1 MNDKINILLADDHAV
16 VREGLQ
22 ALIRTEPDMQVVG
35 VAVDG
40 VEVVRLAAELR
51 PDLVLMDLHMPRQS
65 GLEAIKAIRADR
77 PEARILVLT
86 SFGDETGVFSAI
98 QLGAAGFLLKDSTPE
113 ILIQSIRDVHAGK
126 AALHPE
132 VARKVM
138 HHLHQQSTYL
148 VSPGRASTLTEREV
162 EVVRL
167 VAKGHAN
174 LEIADK
180 LVISE
185 RTVRTHLSNI
195 LGKLNLTN
203 RTQLALFALRRGI
216 ATLDDVEFD

>member
-1 MNDKINILLADDHAV
+1 MTVINILVADDHAV

-22 ALIRTEPDMQVVG
+22 ALIHTEPDMQVVG
-35 VAVDG
+35 TAVDG
-40 VEVVRLAAELR
+40 QQAVRLAGELR
-51 PDLVLMDLHMPRQS
+51 PDVVLMDLHMPHMS
-65 GLEAIKAIRADR
+65 GLEAIKEIRADQ
-77 PEARILVLT
+77 PQVQILVLT

-113 ILIQSIRDVHAGK
+113 VLIQAIRDVHAGK
-126 AALHPE
+126 AALHPD
-132 VARKVM
+132 VARKVI

-148 VSPGRASTLTEREV
+148 VPADRVGTLTEREL
-162 EVVRL
+162 EVSRL
-167 VAKGHAN
+167 VAKGWTN
-174 LEIADK
+174 QEIAER

-185 RTVRTHLSNI
+185 RTARTHLSNI

-216 ATLDDVEFD
+216 ATLDDGD